1 MHALVEAA
9 YIIREHLLELVLDLL
24 KPQLDTLNDGQ
35 GDRKVLV
42 RVDVSEPVFDRG
54 GKLDLLEHVFACL
67 LEDELDHFPRVHAR
81 ESLAAF
87 GVAVPLADYLV
98 DDAPMAAELED
109 LFVQPIVATA
119 LRSRPARHALCPASR
134 VKQSRC
140 EERRCRTSR
149 ERSPQRETRPAR

>member
-9 YIIREHLLELVLDLL
+9 YIIRERLLELVLDLL

-67 LEDELDHFPRVHAR
+67 PE
-81 ESLAAF
+81 
-87 GVAVPLADYLV
+87 
-98 DDAPMAAELED
+98 
-109 LFVQPIVATA
+109 
-119 LRSRPARHALCPASR
+119 
-134 VKQSRC
+134 
-140 EERRCRTSR
+140 
-149 ERSPQRETRPAR
+149 QR